1 MCLLERLRENDFRFS
16 VPHDYCN
23 LSVILDDDW
32 INDVE
37 AMVDLNRKHF
47 MRQWA
52 YWKVI
57 IPNPFLFDISVFL
70 YCFSSTVVFVTNK
83 RIYFAHFRK

>member
-1 MCLLERLRENDFRFS
+1 MLMCLLERLKENDFRFS

-37 AMVDLNRKHF
+37 AMVDLNIGHGLMGVLMHPHYLHSLVF
-47 MRQWA
+47 SFT
-52 YWKVI
+52 
-57 IPNPFLFDISVFL
+57 PGSVDL
-70 YCFSSTVVFVTNK
+70 EKAC
-83 RIYFAHFRK
+83 